1 MKTIEIIVAPDGNTR
16 VETSGFTGSDCR
28 QASRS
33 LLQALGQQTS
43 EQLKPEFHQAAT
55 EQQQRA
61 SE

>member
-16 VETSGFTGSDCR
+16 VETNGFTGSDCR
-28 QASRS
+28 QASRV
-33 LLQALGQQTS
+33 LLQALGQQTI
-43 EQLKPEFHQAAT
+43 EKLKPEFHQAAN

>member
-1 MKTIEIIVAPDGNTR
+1 MKTIDVIVAPDGKTR
-16 VETSGFTGSDCR
+16 VETKGFTGSDCR

-43 EQLKPEFHQAAT
+43 EKLKTEFHQAVT
-55 EQQQRA
+55 KQQQRA